1 MDSSKI
7 IIKSPGRI
15 NLIGEHID
23 YNGGYVLPGATDLF
37 IQFTFSNSKKNYSEV
52 YSSVID
58 KKCKIYFDNLSKR
71 EIQWENYLVGSLIS
85 ILKKRKVKLKNF
97 KCLIE
102 GNLPLGSGI
111 SSSSSLICGFIKGI
125 DILNNLNFDN
135 DEILSISREVEY
147 NFIGLK
153 GGIMDQ
159 FTIINAKKNNLILLD
174 TKDNSSEFI
183 PTDFGSH
190 KILLLNT
197 NIKHDL
203 SESSYNERVNQCKE
217 ALKIVNNSGLNY
229 RFLTEIKL
237 ETLEKFKNT
246 MSKNIFDRAKYVI
259 EENERVKK
267 AVKFLI
273 NSDLN
278 LLGDLMYQ
286 SHKGLKNLYDV
297 SCDELNFLVD
307 LTKYDKDILG
317 ARMMGGG
324 FGGCTINLIHS
335 RYINEFLEK
344 VSEAYFKKFSINLMS
359 HITSLD
365 CGLRKENIK

>member
-85 ILKKRKVKLKNF
+85 ISKKRKVELENF
-97 KCLIE
+97 NCLIE

-125 DILNNLNFDN
+125 DQLNNLSLNN
-135 DEILSISREVEY
+135 EEILSISREVEY
-147 NFIGLK
+147 DFIGLK

-159 FTIINAKKNNLILLD
+159 FTIINSKKNNLILLN
-174 TKDNSSEFI
+174 TIDNSAEYIKS
-183 PTDFGSH
+183 DLGDYNL
-190 KILLLNT
+190 LLLNT
-197 NIKHDL
+197 NKKHNL
-203 SESSYNERVNQCKE
+203 SNSEYNKRVKECQE
-217 ALKIVNNSGLNY
+217 ALKIINNSGYNIK
-229 RFLTEIKL
+229 FLTQIDVEELRKIQNL
-237 ETLEKFKNT
+237 
-246 MSKNIFDRAKYVI
+246 MPDNIFNRALYVTQ
-259 EENERVKK
+259 ENNRT
-267 AVKFLI
+267 I
-273 NSDLN
+273 
-278 LLGDLMYQ
+278 Q
-286 SHKGLKNLYDV
+286 SVEHLKNLDLKSLGNLMYSSHDGLRDLYEV
-297 SCDELNFLVD
+297 SCDELDYLVD
-307 LTKYDKDILG
+307 KTRIYDQILG

-324 FGGCTINLIHS
+324 FGGCTINLIHKDFIDTFVS
-335 RYINEFLEK
+335 D
-344 VSEAYFKKFSINLMS
+344 VSESYSSMFSLELSPI
-359 HITSLD
+359 ITSLGE
-365 CGLRKENIK
+365 GLRYKA